1 MQAPERGARALHA
14 WSTPTRHRYP
24 QVDRSDR
31 RKPSRSRPNSR
42 SKGEEMTTRTCLIV
56 VLAAGE
62 GTRMR
67 NSRPKVLHTIGARAA
82 VVIGPGQEAVVEAAK
97 AVMPDAEFY
106 LQHERRGT
114 AHAVL
119 AAKAALVQGADD
131 VVIAFADTPLITP
144 QTIARLREALADGAG
159 VAVLGFRPA
168 DPSGYGRL
176 IADSGG
182 RLLAIREEADA
193 ALAERAIGLC
203 NAGLM
208 ALAGDVALAILQQI
222 QDDNAKREFYLTDA
236 VAVAHAMGVD
246 VVALETGEDEV
257 RGVNT
262 QGQLAE
268 ADAVLQARLR
278 AAAHEAG
285 VTMVAPDTVY
295 LCADTKLGRDVTIE
309 PYVVFGPGVTV
320 EDGALIRSFSHLEG
334 AHVGR
339 SAQVGPFARLRPGAN
354 LEADV
359 HVGNFVEVKKARLE
373 AGAKAN
379 HLAYVGDAHVGTGA
393 NIGAGTITC
402 NYDGFKKHVTE
413 IGREAFI
420 GSNSALV
427 APVKIGDGAYVASGS
442 VITRDVPADSLA
454 FGRARQV
461 VKEGLAT
468 QLRAV
473 LRAGK
478 NKS

>member
-1 MQAPERGARALHA
+1 
-14 WSTPTRHRYP
+14 
-24 QVDRSDR
+24 
-31 RKPSRSRPNSR
+31 
-42 SKGEEMTTRTCLIV
+42 MTTRTCLIV

-67 NSRPKVLHTIGARAA
+67 SSRPKVLHAIGGRSLLAHVLDVAGAVRARAA
-82 VVIGPGQEAVVEAAK
+82 VVVGPGQEAVVEAAR
-97 AVMPDAEFY
+97 AVMPGAEFY
-106 LQHERRGT
+106 IQQERRGT

-119 AAKAALVQGADD
+119 AAKAALVQGTDD
-131 VVIAFADTPLITP
+131 VVVVFADTPLITP
-144 QTIARLREALADGAG
+144 QTVARLRGAVAAGAG

-168 DPSGYGRL
+168 NPTGYGRL
-176 IADSGG
+176 IADPAG
-182 RLLAIREEADA
+182 RLLAIREEKDA
-193 ALAERAIGLC
+193 SPAERAISLC

-208 ALAGDVALAILQQI
+208 ALAGDVALTLLSQI
-222 QDDNAKREFYLTDA
+222 RDDNAKREFYLTDA
-236 VAVAHAMGVD
+236 VAVARTMGVNA
-246 VVALETGEDEV
+246 VALEAEEDEV

-268 ADAVLQARLR
+268 AEAVLQRRLR

-285 VTMVAPDTVY
+285 VTIVAPETVY
-295 LCADTKLGRDVTIE
+295 LCADTKFGRDVTIE

-320 EDGALIRSFSHLEG
+320 DDGALIRSFSHLEG

-339 SAQVGPFARLRPGAN
+339 GARVGPFARLRPGAN
-354 LEADV
+354 LEVDV
-359 HVGNFVEVKKARLE
+359 HVGNFVEVKEARLE

-379 HLAYVGDAHVGTGA
+379 HLAYIGDACVGAGA

-427 APVKIGDGAYVASGS
+427 APVKIGDGSYVASGS

-461 VKEGLAT
+461 IKEGLAT

-473 LRAGK
+473 LRASK